1 MNILSEDVPGAC
13 FWTRSGKTRGLAVG
27 ESRIS
32 GEECRGVGGEST
44 SNENPEVPFWYSQVR
59 G

>member
-32 GEECRGVGGEST
+32 GEECRGVGGRV
-44 SNENPEVPFWYSQVR
+44 PEDVMKTQRCHFGIVK
-59 G
+59 